1 MKKKNRYAKFSKEN
15 DGKFM
20 REPSSPAKD
29 AVDIQKENLERA
41 EEINTAYSRR
51 LYDENV
57 SKATE
62 NLTKSPFEGEGVS
75 SPGLGETLFKTSSAE
90 ILREKRFDL
99 SRQSKRYVQKNREKD
114 VFSSGAS
121 RPADPLS
128 VPDFAQGTTKEISEG
143 GKDVFSSS
151 SVSEVSTAYDKNRK
165 IQQKFSKEF
174 QKSQNP
180 EHTGKRQYHL
190 PEEQEFQIGSKSKLS
205 AKNFEKNI
213 RKELSAKEKKLSGTA
228 QSKGYIQKN
237 IGFEKEKQHLYAVAL
252 GKKASAKA
260 EAEEKE
266 FMHSSIRRF
275 STGKTLDGKTS
286 SSIQKLKTQSLLGAK
301 KELSPEELAKKR
313 LLAQKNLQKKK
324 YFRLL
329 RENILK
335 EEDEKRIRNLTVQW
349 INRSPILTRAVAF
362 FAFKKFNTTLKKFAK
377 FAGFCT
383 LALMLFA
390 GIYLLAFAGILG
402 WTGSVSASAYVGTDW
417 DIAQIND
424 YFTKKER
431 HLQSY
436 YFNDIKQK
444 YLAMMGRTDSDG
456 FRVVGVDVRLP
467 VLNGREDLKHNEHA
481 MNAYFNA
488 KYFTTPKEIKLEK
501 VKAELDEIFREAYKW
516 EWWQEKTI
524 WYEELE
530 VIRPVTDSNGY
541 TTYTISYEE
550 MEVDRTKEIK
560 GYINVKRPVSE
571 ILDERIRLANL
582 LVKIPK
588 GMDEKYAKET
598 VKAMDLYEPA
608 QQYKIYRGENSKI
621 PLKKDYLE
629 KVIKSSKL
637 NTDLGKKPNHGNL
650 MCLAPPVSNGSYLRD
665 LLGKDFKTDVSNIV
679 AFGYAYTPQQ
689 FKPTYNDHIVVKNA
703 AGKTLYAPANGFV
716 ESYDK
721 DSGKLVF
728 KIGTNA
734 KVVYQ
739 PVELSEKIT
748 DFSKMIDKDTP
759 IGQATFALKVKTLL
773 RLTDAEVKKERKMYT
788 VGHVTEDEDFAE
800 VNPLYYMEHLE
811 TKTSVE
817 AEENGVFLERPTV
830 TPGWISKAVHMG
842 KIQAL
847 PDERIQLPIEMDNKL
862 TNYLYKRM
870 TGRRRIGAA
879 TLEKEIKQKKAL
891 KKAEQ
896 DKIIENGKKVLE
908 RMKKAGVDISKTMRL
923 RENGEYQVRFTTDY
937 LEKHGQAK
945 IKGDLVYFHG
955 SDLPPFPLN
964 YHSKVN
970 SACPGH
976 CTAYAFDR
984 AASLGVKLPEISM
997 GDGGQWVDSLARQ
1010 GYQTGIVPQAGA
1022 VCSMGIGKYGHVV
1035 MVEHAE
1041 KLSDGRYKMVI
1052 SESNYINASG
1062 EYEGSYILSVREIEV
1077 DKDGIYT
1084 DKWGNK
1090 GQAEFAYILNGNGKN

>member
-20 REPSSPAKD
+20 REPSSPAKN
-29 AVDIQKENLERA
+29 AVDVQKENLERA

-165 IQQKFSKEF
+165 IQRKFSKEF
-174 QKSQNP
+174 QRSQNP
-180 EHTGKRQYHL
+180 EHTGKGQHPL
-190 PEEQEFQIGSKSKLS
+190 PEEKEFQIGSKSKLS

-213 RKELSAKEKKLSGTA
+213 RKDLSEKPKKSGTE

-237 IGFEKEKQHLYAVAL
+237 IGFDKEKQHLYAVAL
-252 GKKASAKA
+252 GKKASARA
-260 EAEEKE
+260 EEEEKE
-266 FMHSSIRRF
+266 FMHSSIHRF
-275 STGKTLDGKTS
+275 GTGKTLDGKTS
-286 SSIQKLKTQSLLGAK
+286 SSIQKLKTQSPLGVK

-896 DKIIENGKKVLE
+896 DKIIESGKKVLE

-1010 GYQTGIVPQAGA
+1010 GYQTGTVPQAGA

-1041 KLSDGRYKMVI
+1041 KLSGGGYKMVI

-1062 EYEGSYILSVREIEV
+1062 EYEGSYILSVRELYV
-1077 DKDGIYT
+1077 DEYGNYQNEQGAW
-1084 DKWGNK
+1084 DK
-1090 GQAEFAYILNGNGKN
+1090 AEFAYILNGNGKN